1 MIIFKEYVLKIADY
15 IDAEYGDNDMK
26 SLSDDE
32 KSTIYQIMFAHHENN
47 DSINNAANIIIFYLR
62 ENRSWMEKNITKTN
76 QE

>member
-1 MIIFKEYVLKIADY
+1 VIIFKEYVLKIADY